1 MEKTAVRTKLVL
13 VLLAGAMLAACGGSE
28 DEPVQSDGGTP
39 QVEEG
44 DYRSTAVEEDGA
56 ARPLV
61 EGTTIALRLV
71 DGRVVANAGCN
82 TMSGEYEVDG
92 GVLLVDSLATT
103 EMGCDPP
110 RHEQDAWLADVLISR
125 PTISASD
132 DGFDLTS
139 GRTTIRFADRRVVE
153 PDVDLVGTTWEVT
166 GFIDG
171 DVAMSAPSGGEGAAE
186 VVFGEDGFV
195 TGHDGCN
202 GFGYATS
209 DDGQSGLRY
218 AVDGDEITFE
228 GDPASTEM
236 ACPGTEE
243 DVERFHAVLRGTVTV
258 RIEASSL
265 TLIAP
270 DGRGVTYGS
279 RG

>member
-1 MEKTAVRTKLVL
+1 MEQTAMRTMLVL
-13 VLLAGAMLAACGGSE
+13 VLLAAAVLAACGGSE
-28 DEPVQSDGGTP
+28 DEPVSSDGGTP
-39 QVEEG
+39 RVG
-44 DYRSTAVEEDGA
+44 DGDHRSTAVEEDGA
-56 ARPLV
+56 PRPLV
-61 EGTTIALRLV
+61 DGTTISLRLA
-71 DGRVVANAGCN
+71 DGRIVANAGCN
-82 TMSGEYEVDG
+82 TMTGEYELAD

-103 EMGCDPP
+103 DMGCDPP
-110 RHEQDAWLADVLISR
+110 RHDQDAWLAELLVSG
-125 PTISASD
+125 PTVTAFGA
-132 DGFDLTS
+132 GFDLTS
-139 GRTTIRFADRRVVE
+139 GRTTIRFTDRRVVE
-153 PDVDLVGTTWEVT
+153 PDASLVGTTWELT

-171 DVAMSAPSGGEGAAE
+171 DVAMSAPAGGGAPASVAFE
-186 VVFGEDGFV
+186 ENGFV

-228 GDPASTEM
+228 GDPATTEM

-243 DVERFHAVLRGTVTV
+243 DVERFHAVLRGTVAA

-265 TLIAP
+265 TLTAP
-270 DGRGVTYGS
+270 DGRGVTYAA